1 MCHNYNKILISDT
14 IEKKID
20 VTYLTTVYGI
30 YRSMHSGQGGLK
42 WKFYHVKGAWQ
53 ENFIL

>member
-1 MCHNYNKILISDT
+1 MLPMCHNYNKILISDT

-42 WKFYHVKGAWQ
+42 
-53 ENFIL
+53 